1 MARPKKKAP
10 PPGGATES
18 DIQALIAANPPVMV
32 PIGSILIDPNN
43 ANTHDRRSIDGIK
56 GSIAK
61 FGQVDPLL
69 VRKAT
74 GVLIGGEGRL
84 TAMQELGFTEV
95 EARFLDVDQ
104 TTATGLALALN
115 RTQQLSR
122 FDDAIVVAQLQALEA
137 DGFDVGSLGWNDAEM
152 TALLTLETAA
162 VAEADGSL
170 EFKGEPGGQA
180 MDDDS
185 PPASEIPPSQVRMV
199 QLFLTVSTFPDFEG
213 MVDALADRYGT
224 ANTTDTVMECL
235 RREKNRTQEQVA

>member
-1 MARPKKKAP
+1 MARRAKATMVDEG
-10 PPGGATES
+10 PGIP
-18 DIQALIAANPPVMV
+18 DDVKALIASNPPVMV
-32 PIGSILIDPNN
+32 PTGQVLIDPNN

-84 TAMQELGFTEV
+84 IAMQELGFEMVEV
-95 EARFLDVDQ
+95 RFLDIDQ

-152 TALLTLETAA
+152 TALLTLETASVSEANGSDVAA
-162 VAEADGSL
+162 VL
-170 EFKGEPGGQA
+170 N
-180 MDDDS
+180 MDAT
-185 PPASEIPPSQVRMV
+185 ASGKYELIVECRDEEHMMNLCETLKAQGIPCRV
-199 QLFLTVSTFPDFEG
+199 VSMP
-213 MVDALADRYGT
+213 
-224 ANTTDTVMECL
+224 
-235 RREKNRTQEQVA
+235 